1 MQGTTKPLLV
11 FGTRHGTVYNLTP
24 NHLPPLPGLQLSV
37 GDFHDHRATL
47 QSLPQGMTLKKFLGF
62 PEETVTYL
70 TPYDFYKKEG
80 MTGCEKS
87 TTVKIKCSRGYSPF
101 TAE

>member
-1 MQGTTKPLLV
+1 
-11 FGTRHGTVYNLTP
+11 
-24 NHLPPLPGLQLSV
+24 
-37 GDFHDHRATL
+37 
-47 QSLPQGMTLKKFLGF
+47 MTLKKFLGF

-87 TTVKIKCSRGYSPF
+87 TTVKIKCSKGDTPF